1 MEMPRRAAFGGRRF
15 PEVESSRGA
24 SHGDR
29 AESTTGACQDPAVW
43 FDGQTLVLDAAQAAC
58 VAAPAAGLPAALERW
73 RRSGWA
79 LVAPLS
85 IAVVIGGI
93 ALAPGT
99 ADVLTWVAL
108 IGVPIGAAI
117 ALGWAMRG
125 GARPPLA
132 ALVAPLLAVAWA
144 TQHSRAGQLAALV
157 LVVLCNVAIGRLLAG
172 GAPLD
177 LLKLGV
183 VVMAI
188 VDSIL
193 VFSNQLQHPN
203 AILEAASPGLGLPRL
218 QSVAYGGATMGFG
231 DLFAAAVVGGIFAA
245 EGWPPLR
252 AAVALLIVALLW
264 DQLFLRFD
272 TLPATVPPALVLVGA
287 ELWRRT
293 GAHRRRAS

>member
-1 MEMPRRAAFGGRRF
+1 M
-15 PEVESSRGA
+15 
-24 SHGDR
+24 
-29 AESTTGACQDPAVW
+29 W

-58 VAAPAAGLPAALERW
+58 VAAPAAGLPRALERW

-108 IGVPIGAAI
+108 IGVPLGAAI
-117 ALGWAMRG
+117 GLGWAMR

-132 ALVAPLLAVAWA
+132 ALAVPLLAVAWA
-144 TQHSRAGQLAALV
+144 SQHSRGGQLAALA
-157 LVVLCNVAIGRLLAG
+157 LVALCNVAIGRLLAG
-172 GAPLD
+172 GAPLG
-177 LLKLGV
+177 LLKLGI

-231 DLFAAAVVGGIFAA
+231 DLFAAAVVGAIFAA
-245 EGWPPLR
+245 ERRPPLR
-252 AAVALLIVALLW
+252 AAAALLVVAFLW
-264 DQLFLRFD
+264 DQLFLHFD
-272 TLPATVPPALVLVGA
+272 TLPATVPPALVLVA
-287 ELWRRT
+287 FSAFRPRR
-293 GAHRRRAS
+293 